1 MKVNEND
8 LFNICSLIE
17 SVSRKSGNSK
27 ADIVDTLGEKKLRRL
42 YRFANIN
49 HCLPIEQVTQEVIE
63 DNQIVCQEK
72 ICRSRNDISLSFL
85 IANHSHSSYLQSI
98 FDIYDQNPIRIACD
112 SEKSFLAAIAREMNF
127 WYDVSL
133 KTDSNITK
141 EEAENKIIGLHE
153 AYFDIKGNKG
163 HASLVAGIDEEAGDV
178 DSMYQLVLQ
187 RKGNLSAI
195 EDEMD
200 GK

>member
-1 MKVNEND
+1 MKD
-8 LFNICSLIE
+8 LKNKNL
-17 SVSRKSGNSK
+17 V
-27 ADIVDTLGEKKLRRL
+27 
-42 YRFANIN
+42 
-49 HCLPIEQVTQEVIE
+49 
-63 DNQIVCQEK
+63 
-72 ICRSRNDISLSFL
+72 
-85 IANHSHSSYLQSI
+85 
-98 FDIYDQNPIRIACD
+98 
-112 SEKSFLAAIAREMNF
+112 LAAIAREMNF

-153 AYFDIKGNKG
+153 AYFDIKGN
-163 HASLVAGIDEEAGDV
+163 ASLVAGIDEEAGDV

>member
-1 MKVNEND
+1 MGSEMCIRDRHKVLSTIVGLIL
-8 LFNICSLIE
+8 LFVLSL
-17 SVSRKSGNSK
+17 GT
-27 ADIVDTLGEKKLRRL
+27 TLGIANATRTKDVAIPNLVGKTVDEAKKLVQDSKL
-42 YRFANIN
+42 VYSEGEA
-49 HCLPIEQVTQEVIE
+49 EYSADVEAG
-63 DNQIVCQEK
+63 K
-72 ICRSRNDISLSFL
+72 IIS
-85 IANHSHSSYLQSI
+85 
-98 FDIYDQNPIRIACD
+98 QNPKYTQNGTVK
-112 SEKSFLAAIAREMNF
+112 EKSEIKVI
-127 WYDVSL
+127 VSL
-133 KTDSNITK
+133 GTEKTKVPKFVGTTK

>member
-1 MKVNEND
+1 MKD
-8 LFNICSLIE
+8 LKNKNL
-17 SVSRKSGNSK
+17 V
-27 ADIVDTLGEKKLRRL
+27 
-42 YRFANIN
+42 
-49 HCLPIEQVTQEVIE
+49 
-63 DNQIVCQEK
+63 
-72 ICRSRNDISLSFL
+72 
-85 IANHSHSSYLQSI
+85 
-98 FDIYDQNPIRIACD
+98 
-112 SEKSFLAAIAREMNF
+112 LAAIAREMNF

-141 EEAENKIIGLHE
+141 
-153 AYFDIKGNKG
+153 
-163 HASLVAGIDEEAGDV
+163 EEAGDV

>member
-1 MKVNEND
+1 MKD
-8 LFNICSLIE
+8 LKNKNL
-17 SVSRKSGNSK
+17 V
-27 ADIVDTLGEKKLRRL
+27 
-42 YRFANIN
+42 
-49 HCLPIEQVTQEVIE
+49 
-63 DNQIVCQEK
+63 
-72 ICRSRNDISLSFL
+72 
-85 IANHSHSSYLQSI
+85 
-98 FDIYDQNPIRIACD
+98 
-112 SEKSFLAAIAREMNF
+112 LAAIAREMNF

-141 EEAENKIIGLHE
+141 EEAEKKIIGLHK

>member
-1 MKVNEND
+1 MKD
-8 LFNICSLIE
+8 LKNKNL
-17 SVSRKSGNSK
+17 V
-27 ADIVDTLGEKKLRRL
+27 
-42 YRFANIN
+42 
-49 HCLPIEQVTQEVIE
+49 
-63 DNQIVCQEK
+63 
-72 ICRSRNDISLSFL
+72 
-85 IANHSHSSYLQSI
+85 
-98 FDIYDQNPIRIACD
+98 
-112 SEKSFLAAIAREMNF
+112 LAAIAREMNF

-133 KTDSNITK
+133 KTK

>member
-1 MKVNEND
+1 MKD
-8 LFNICSLIE
+8 LKNKNL
-17 SVSRKSGNSK
+17 V
-27 ADIVDTLGEKKLRRL
+27 
-42 YRFANIN
+42 
-49 HCLPIEQVTQEVIE
+49 
-63 DNQIVCQEK
+63 
-72 ICRSRNDISLSFL
+72 
-85 IANHSHSSYLQSI
+85 
-98 FDIYDQNPIRIACD
+98 
-112 SEKSFLAAIAREMNF
+112 LAAIAREMNF

-141 EEAENKIIGLHE
+141 EEAEIANNISIESILAEKKIIGLHE

>member
-1 MKVNEND
+1 MKD
-8 LFNICSLIE
+8 LKNKNL
-17 SVSRKSGNSK
+17 V
-27 ADIVDTLGEKKLRRL
+27 
-42 YRFANIN
+42 
-49 HCLPIEQVTQEVIE
+49 
-63 DNQIVCQEK
+63 
-72 ICRSRNDISLSFL
+72 
-85 IANHSHSSYLQSI
+85 
-98 FDIYDQNPIRIACD
+98 
-112 SEKSFLAAIAREMNF
+112 LAAIAREMNF

-187 RKGNLSAI
+187 RRGNLSAI

>member
-1 MKVNEND
+1 MKD
-8 LFNICSLIE
+8 LKNKNL
-17 SVSRKSGNSK
+17 V
-27 ADIVDTLGEKKLRRL
+27 
-42 YRFANIN
+42 
-49 HCLPIEQVTQEVIE
+49 
-63 DNQIVCQEK
+63 
-72 ICRSRNDISLSFL
+72 
-85 IANHSHSSYLQSI
+85 
-98 FDIYDQNPIRIACD
+98 
-112 SEKSFLAAIAREMNF
+112 LAAIAREMNF

-133 KTDSNITK
+133 KTDS
-141 EEAENKIIGLHE
+141 KIIGLHE

>member
-1 MKVNEND
+1 MKD
-8 LFNICSLIE
+8 LKNKNL
-17 SVSRKSGNSK
+17 V
-27 ADIVDTLGEKKLRRL
+27 
-42 YRFANIN
+42 
-49 HCLPIEQVTQEVIE
+49 
-63 DNQIVCQEK
+63 
-72 ICRSRNDISLSFL
+72 
-85 IANHSHSSYLQSI
+85 
-98 FDIYDQNPIRIACD
+98 
-112 SEKSFLAAIAREMNF
+112 LAAIAREMNF

-141 EEAENKIIGLHE
+141 EEA
-153 AYFDIKGNKG
+153 GNKG

>member
-1 MKVNEND
+1 MSEARAAA
-8 LFNICSLIE
+8 SE
-17 SVSRKSGNSK
+17 K
-27 ADIVDTLGEKKLRRL
+27 AD
-42 YRFANIN
+42 
-49 HCLPIEQVTQEVIE
+49 
-63 DNQIVCQEK
+63 
-72 ICRSRNDISLSFL
+72 
-85 IANHSHSSYLQSI
+85 
-98 FDIYDQNPIRIACD
+98 RIARQR
-112 SEKSFLAAIAREMNF
+112 EIAE
-127 WYDVSL
+127 
-133 KTDSNITK
+133 K

-163 HASLVAGIDEEAGDV
+163 HAALVAGIDEEAGDV